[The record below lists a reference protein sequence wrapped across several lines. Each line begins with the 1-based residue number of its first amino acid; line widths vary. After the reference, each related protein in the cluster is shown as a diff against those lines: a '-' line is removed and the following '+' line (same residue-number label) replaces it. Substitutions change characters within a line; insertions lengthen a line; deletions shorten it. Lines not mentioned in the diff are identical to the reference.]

1 MLQGQRWPSR
11 MVRAPLLQGQRW
23 PSRMVRA
30 PLLRWQRWPSRMV
43 RAALLRW
50 VGGVGVP
57 PHGGARCVGQ
67 EVFRRPR
74 VPLNLRTHWTH
85 WLIDSPHLGKN

>member
-1 MLQGQRWPSR
+1 
-11 MVRAPLLQGQRW
+11 MVRAALLRWQRW

-43 RAALLRW
+43 RAPLLRW
-50 VGGVGVP
+50 VGEVGGEP
-57 PHGGARCVGQ
+57 PRPALCLGQ
-67 EVFRRPR
+67 EVSRRPR
-74 VPLNLRTHWTH
+74 VPLNLRTHWTR